1 MILLRDLIVVKTSV
15 HVSTCDAN
23 CVEVLT
29 LIRRMFLRLVTEISD
44 SNLEQRISVKF
55 CVNLGKNASDTCAMF
70 SEAYRGEAVEKVK
83 GF

>member
-1 MILLRDLIVVKTSV
+1 
-15 HVSTCDAN
+15 
-23 CVEVLT
+23 
-29 LIRRMFLRLVTEISD
+29 MFLRLVTEISD